1 MCTTNVADITRN
13 KIQEWYYHLKFVNS
27 QHFEIDFA
35 LSHLERVVVPAFLGV
50 RAARIED
57 EIPRVLNQK
66 IQRLQEEVIKVNS
79 KLEKC
84 EECGRS
90 STKSGFM
97 EDCLNTASRLKWKYA
112 SDGLFFTDH
121 QTIPQND

>member
-13 KIQEWYYHLKFVNS
+13 MIREWYYHLRFVNS

-35 LSHLERVVVPAFLGV
+35 LAHLERVVVPAFFGSSSSKN
-50 RAARIED
+50 RRI
-57 EIPRVLNQK
+57 PGVLNQR
-66 IQRLQEEVIKVNS
+66 IQRLQQEVIKVNS

-84 EECGRS
+84 EEYGRS

-97 EDCLNTASRLKWKYA
+97 KDCLNTASRLIEVEICISWFVY
-112 SDGLFFTDH
+112 
-121 QTIPQND
+121 